1 MRTLTFLSTKHLAGT
16 NPLLLNRP
24 VSLHT
29 FNICGSLSLTQLVQD
44 GTDGLREKSF
54 AEFLANALPVAL
66 IDPEVLQFLVFQSNL
81 RLDFAKR
88 EGVDISELSIGD
100 DCLPVWPGFSWDPSV
115 ESLHSTIQRRLANL
129 ELAQDLGNLV
139 QNDIIAKGNRKLDE
153 ARLLGVQLESLVIG
167 NGLLPV
173 WGDDAFKDVGSEH
186 QDNEEEELSQMTSRL
201 WLSNSST
208 CVGSSSDAA
217 TMSTLIGSETSP
229 SPIVL
234 TSPVSFCSDSSDS
247 DSCPDSDA
255 ENVAPCPEDDSLF
268 AITLKNLVDDQAY
281 YSEDDDAQNVVH
293 DVEVAGAPRSHSH
306 VDLEVYVAN
315 NDDEVYDLPEMEFAV
330 DRDAF
335 EYWHQTDEA
344 IDVEVPGTELRCTG
358 KIILIEEVDD
368 EEAARVIAAN
378 AKANI
383 IFDPIPV
390 IEEPDEADDLP
401 FDTRQAQRT
410 RSPSL
415 ASEETT
421 SCSASP

>member
-1 MRTLTFLSTKHLAGT
+1 
-16 NPLLLNRP
+16 
-24 VSLHT
+24 
-29 FNICGSLSLTQLVQD
+29 
-44 GTDGLREKSF
+44 DGLREKSF

-201 WLSNSST
+201 
-208 CVGSSSDAA
+208 C
-217 TMSTLIGSETSP
+217 
-229 SPIVL
+229 
-234 TSPVSFCSDSSDS
+234 FCSDSSDS

-344 IDVEVPGTELRCTG
+344 IDVEVPGTELRCT
-358 KIILIEEVDD
+358 
-368 EEAARVIAAN
+368 
-378 AKANI
+378 
-383 IFDPIPV
+383 
-390 IEEPDEADDLP
+390 
-401 FDTRQAQRT
+401 
-410 RSPSL
+410 
-415 ASEETT
+415 
-421 SCSASP
+421 

>member
-1 MRTLTFLSTKHLAGT
+1 MNTTKRCAEEISSIDNDGPDEDVNFPLHKAPRRYESPSQST
-16 NPLLLNRP
+16 N
-24 VSLHT
+24 
-29 FNICGSLSLTQLVQD
+29 
-44 GTDGLREKSF
+44 GTDGPREKSF

-88 EGVDISELSIGD
+88 EGVDINELSIGD

-217 TMSTLIGSETSP
+217 TMSTLVGSETSP

-234 TSPVSFCSDSSDS
+234 TSP
-247 DSCPDSDA
+247 
-255 ENVAPCPEDDSLF
+255 
-268 AITLKNLVDDQAY
+268 NLVDDQAY

-344 IDVEVPGTELRCTG
+344 IDVEVTGTELRCTG
-358 KIILIEEVDD
+358 KIISIEEVDD

-378 AKANI
+378 AKANVV
-383 IFDPIPV
+383 FDPIPV